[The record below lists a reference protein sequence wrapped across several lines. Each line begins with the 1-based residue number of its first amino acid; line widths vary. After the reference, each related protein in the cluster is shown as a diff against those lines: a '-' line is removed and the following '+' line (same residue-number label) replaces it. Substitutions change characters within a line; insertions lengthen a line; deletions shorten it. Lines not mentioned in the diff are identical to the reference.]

1 MIYALLAYVSFQLTV
16 MISTLNR
23 ANLLRWWGGKV
34 VICFAVVLAVMLLI
48 LAVAKLIKR
57 YDLIDAA
64 WGLMFIAVAV
74 TSYLLQYGG
83 IYQFDTQ
90 FVVTLM
96 VIVWGL
102 RLSWHIVRRIIAT
115 KAEDPRYVDLRKNW
129 KGNET
134 LNVFFRIYFVQAV
147 LALVI
152 SMSVIHIN
160 LFADTFI
167 PTTWNNWTFA
177 GIAVWA
183 IGFLIES
190 RADSQLRKFVRQPE
204 NAGQVMNRGL
214 WKYSRHPNYFGEL
227 TQWWGIFVI
236 CLGTPVGWFGLI
248 GPVIL
253 TYLILFVSGIPPSE
267 KRSAERKGWAQY
279 KASTSAII
287 PLPTRQ

>member
-1 MIYALLAYVSFQLTV
+1 MIYLLLAYISFQLTV
-16 MISTLNR
+16 MYSTLAR
-23 ANLLRWWGGKV
+23 ANLLQWWGTKV
-34 VICFAVVLAVMLLI
+34 AICFGVIVGIMLLTFVI
-48 LAVAKLIKR
+48 AKRIKR

-64 WGLMFIAVAV
+64 WGWMFIGSAVA
-74 TSYLLQYGG
+74 SYLLQYGG

-90 FVVTLM
+90 TVVTLM
-96 VIVWGL
+96 VIIWGL
-102 RLSWHIVRRIIAT
+102 RLSWHIIRRVRAT
-115 KAEDPRYVDLRKNW
+115 KTEDPRYVELRKEW

-147 LALVI
+147 LALAI
-152 SMSVIHIN
+152 SLTVIHIN
-160 LFADTFI
+160 LFSDTFVA
-167 PTTWNNWTFA
+167 TTWNNWTFA
-177 GIAVWA
+177 GIVVWA

-190 RADSQLRKFVRQPE
+190 RADTQLRRFVRDPGNGGE
-204 NAGQVMNRGL
+204 VMNRGL

-227 TQWWGIFVI
+227 LQWWGIFVI

-279 KASTSAII
+279 KANTSAII